1 MNRTLMA
8 IAVCALSACIARAQ
22 NVRVNPTGVNV
33 NPNTGTTV
41 FLTFGQ
47 VPVSL
52 RPAEAT
58 WCGELIPAAPDLGFK
73 CDPATIFGSLPARFN
88 LSRSSG
94 NLGFTDVMSIPP
106 SVARRAY
113 QSAIDGFDSR
123 FFYVRRFA
131 SLSGGPDE
139 YVNVTCRLAS
149 GGARTPFALTD
160 AQLLFEPD
168 LPIVFLRPGT
178 PAPKIKANIQYN
190 GTGRLKGRWEVVS
203 PGDELPTDFDLLPE
217 GSLPFEQ
224 RGKQRRYTQLG
235 RFNVF
240 LPPVGRFTLEGPDP
254 ARLPRNIDGSYLIL
268 LRIEASDDKE
278 ADSDLSAVGVGPGIV
293 HSGGLAGFALPVLR
307 YFAGASES
315 QAVTPLALI
324 SPAEGATINITQ
336 SPIFTLLFTWMENQT
351 CAFVRLEITDRG
363 EKPLLNS
370 MLPAEIMRYHAP
382 SWLREKA
389 IDGNLR
395 WRVVMFDQTG
405 QAIAAA
411 PWRALRLENPTAQ
424 PRRGFRGRNHGF
436 TPIYRGSRA
445 YLASAFPFAA
455 RNTAY
460 ERPFIVSTV
469 KATGEPLMVRELS
482 RPPELWSGIIAKRL
496 LAPAPTVIEN
506 ASRFPS
512 QAG

>member
-1 MNRTLMA
+1 MNRILIA
-8 IAVCALSACIARAQ
+8 IAICALTAGVAGAQ
-22 NVRVNPTGVNV
+22 NVSVNPTGVNV

-73 CDPATIFGSLPARFN
+73 CDPATIFGSLPARYN

-113 QSAIDGFDSR
+113 QAAIDGFDSR

-131 SLSGGPDE
+131 NLGGGPDE

-160 AQLLFEPD
+160 ARLLFEPD
-168 LPIVFLRPGT
+168 LPIVFIRPQAVT
-178 PAPKIKANIQYN
+178 PKIKADIQYN
-190 GTGRLKGRWEVVS
+190 GTGRLKGRWEVVA
-203 PGDELPTDFDLLPE
+203 PGDELPADFDLLPE

-254 ARLPRNIDGSYLIL
+254 ARLPRAIEGAYLIL

-278 ADSDLSAVGVGPGIV
+278 GDSDLSAVGAGPGVV
-293 HSGGLAGFALPVLR
+293 HSGGLSGFAMPVLR
-307 YFAGASES
+307 YFVGSSES
-315 QAVTPLALI
+315 QAVAPLTLI
-324 SPAEGATINITQ
+324 SPAEGATINSAQ
-336 SPIFTLLFTWMENQT
+336 SPIFTLLFTWTENQA
-351 CAFVRLEITDRG
+351 CAFVRLEVMDRN

-370 MLPAEIMRYHAP
+370 MLPAGTLHYYAP
-382 SWLREKA
+382 SWFREKA
-389 IDGNLR
+389 VDGNLR
-395 WRVVMFDQTG
+395 WRVVMFDQAG
-405 QAIAAA
+405 QSIAAA
-411 PWRALRLENPTAQ
+411 PWRELRLE
-424 PRRGFRGRNHGF
+424 
-436 TPIYRGSRA
+436 TP
-445 YLASAFPFAA
+445 AA
-455 RNTAY
+455 RP
-460 ERPFIVSTV
+460 R
-469 KATGEPLMVRELS
+469 
-482 RPPELWSGIIAKRL
+482 
-496 LAPAPTVIEN
+496 
-506 ASRFPS
+506 
-512 QAG
+512 Q

>member
-1 MNRTLMA
+1 MKHMFIALA
-8 IAVCALSACIARAQ
+8 ICALTTGVAQAQ
-22 NVRVNPTGVNV
+22 NVQVNPTGVNV

-47 VPVSL
+47 VSGSL
-52 RPAEAT
+52 RPAEAI
-58 WCGELIPAAPDLGFK
+58 WCGELIPAAPDLGLK

-113 QSAIDGFDSR
+113 QSAIDGDDSR

-131 SLSGGPDE
+131 NLSGGPDE

-168 LPIVFLRPGT
+168 LPIVFVRPET
-178 PAPKIKANIQYN
+178 VTPKIKANIQYN
-190 GTGRLKGRWEVVS
+190 GTGRLKGRWEVVA
-203 PGDELPTDFDLLPE
+203 PGDESPTDFDLLPE

-224 RGKQRRYTQLG
+224 RGNQRRYRQLS

-254 ARLPRNIDGSYLIL
+254 SRLPRNVEGAYLIL

-278 ADSDLSAVGVGPGIV
+278 GDSDLSAVGVGPGIA
-293 HSGGLAGFALPVLR
+293 HSGGLSGFALPVLR
-307 YFAGASES
+307 YFVGASES

-324 SPAEGATINITQ
+324 SPSEGATVNTAQ
-336 SPIFTLLFTWMENQT
+336 SPLFTWVENLSG
-351 CAFVRLEITDRG
+351 AFVRLEVTSRN

-370 MLPAEIMRYHAP
+370 ILPAGTMHYRAP
-382 SWLREKA
+382 SWLREKS

-395 WRVVMFDQTG
+395 WRVAMFDQTG
-405 QAIAAA
+405 RQIAATT
-411 PWRALRLENPTAQ
+411 WRELRLETPVAR
-424 PRRGFRGRNHGF
+424 PR
-436 TPIYRGSRA
+436 
-445 YLASAFPFAA
+445 
-455 RNTAY
+455 
-460 ERPFIVSTV
+460 
-469 KATGEPLMVRELS
+469 
-482 RPPELWSGIIAKRL
+482 
-496 LAPAPTVIEN
+496 
-506 ASRFPS
+506 
-512 QAG
+512 Q

>member
-1 MNRTLMA
+1 MKHTFIT
-8 IAVCALSACIARAQ
+8 IAFCLLITNIAQAQ
-22 NVRVNPTGVNV
+22 NVKVNPIGVNV

-47 VPVSL
+47 VPGSL
-52 RPAEAT
+52 RPAEGT
-58 WCGELIPAAPDLGFK
+58 WCGELIPAAPDLGLK

-113 QSAIDGFDSR
+113 QAAVGGADSR

-131 SLSGGPDE
+131 NLSGGPDE

-168 LPIVFLRPGT
+168 LPIVFVRSRTLT
-178 PAPKIKANIQYN
+178 PKIKANIQYN
-190 GTGRLKGRWEVVS
+190 GTGRLKGRWEVVA
-203 PGDELPTDFDLLPE
+203 PGEELPSDFDLLPE

-224 RGKQRRYTQLG
+224 RGNQRRYTQLS

-240 LPPVGRFTLEGPDP
+240 LPPVGRFTLGGPDP
-254 ARLPRNIDGSYLIL
+254 ARLPRNIEGPYLIL

-293 HSGGLAGFALPVLR
+293 HSGGLSGFALPVLR
-307 YFAGASES
+307 YFVGASES
-315 QAVTPLALI
+315 QAATPLALI
-324 SPAEGATINITQ
+324 SPAEGATVNSVQ
-336 SPIFTLLFTWMENQT
+336 SPLFTWVENQPG
-351 CAFVRLEITDRG
+351 AFVRLEIAGRS

-370 MLPAEIMRYHAP
+370 ILPVGTMYYRAP

-389 IDGNLR
+389 VDGNLR
-395 WRVVMFDQTG
+395 WRVVMFNQTG
-405 QAIAAA
+405 QQIAAT
-411 PWRALRLENPTAQ
+411 PWRGLRFAISDAA
-424 PRRGFRGRNHGF
+424 PR
-436 TPIYRGSRA
+436 
-445 YLASAFPFAA
+445 
-455 RNTAY
+455 
-460 ERPFIVSTV
+460 
-469 KATGEPLMVRELS
+469 
-482 RPPELWSGIIAKRL
+482 
-496 LAPAPTVIEN
+496 
-506 ASRFPS
+506 
-512 QAG
+512 Q

>member
-1 MNRTLMA
+1 MKRMLIA
-8 IAVCALSACIARAQ
+8 IAICMTVAGVAQAQ
-22 NVRVNPTGVNV
+22 NVKVNPTGVNV

-47 VPVSL
+47 VAGSL

-58 WCGELIPAAPDLGFK
+58 WCGELIPAAPDLGLK

-113 QSAIDGFDSR
+113 QSAIDGADSR

-131 SLSGGPDE
+131 NLGGGPDE

-168 LPIVFLRPGT
+168 LPIVFARPQT
-178 PAPKIKANIQYN
+178 PMPKVKANIQYN
-190 GTGRLKGRWEVVS
+190 GTGRLKGRWEVVA
-203 PGDELPTDFDLLPE
+203 PGEEPPSDFDLLPE

-224 RGKQRRYTQLG
+224 RGNQRRYTQLS

-240 LPPVGRFTLEGPDP
+240 LPPVGRYTLEGPDP
-254 ARLPRNIDGSYLIL
+254 ARLPRNIEGPYLIL

-278 ADSDLSAVGVGPGIV
+278 GDSDLSAVGAGSGIV
-293 HSGGLAGFALPVLR
+293 HSGGLSGFALPVLR
-307 YFAGASES
+307 YFVGASES
-315 QAVTPLALI
+315 PAASPLTLI
-324 SPAEGATINITQ
+324 SPSEAATVNGPQ
-336 SPIFTLLFTWMENQT
+336 SPLFTWAENQPGS
-351 CAFVRLEITDRG
+351 FVRLEVMDRN
-363 EKPLLNS
+363 EKYLLNS
-370 MLPAEIMRYHAP
+370 LLPVGAMSYRAP

-389 IDGNLR
+389 VDGNLR

-405 QAIAAA
+405 QQIAAT
-411 PWRALRLENPTAQ
+411 PWRGLRLGMQDAA
-424 PRRGFRGRNHGF
+424 PR
-436 TPIYRGSRA
+436 
-445 YLASAFPFAA
+445 
-455 RNTAY
+455 
-460 ERPFIVSTV
+460 
-469 KATGEPLMVRELS
+469 
-482 RPPELWSGIIAKRL
+482 
-496 LAPAPTVIEN
+496 
-506 ASRFPS
+506 
-512 QAG
+512 Q